1 MSFED
6 NRKKEYDPS
15 VFVVYPTEY
24 KPITYIQDYLI
35 YNSSSSTYLLSNPF
49 YELPSVATTNTFKH
63 PSDLTDKNKTNTQS
77 TYDPFSATS
86 SDTTPSANSIL
97 DTDDFE
103 NIFGISAPETTSI
116 KLNGGAVRTS
126 SSTPGSSDKSYKST
140 PPSLALI
147 QSDEFITLTAPQL
160 YFNRAPN
167 KPSANFTIAYGIL
180 DDNKRLTKKEYVLR
194 APFDFKSV
202 TKSSVKCSLSPG
214 DIHKIDMYILLLE
227 HQTLFVT
234 ELLYIA
240 LLFQIDLPSITN
252 SGYRSSAFH
261 LANNEFVTT
270 LISEVNRKLQQISPS
285 LTPITISDKY
295 LNSFVNPP
303 SYARKSNST
312 IRAETTNDTTDCFLT
327 PLEQLSNSLIALHYS
342 TDRDVRTLAK
352 RIHNSSLS
360 YITSYT
366 LSLPEFQ
373 NIWITFYGNVLQR
386 ANLLRPNSRLVIY
399 NKQNAITGNT
409 SAGKWL
415 TIPVTFNTNNVF
427 KSKSKRPTLRHI
439 SAEKLETVTTK
450 TIAEMF
456 RINLSQPELY
466 NNRKYYFGEGCI
478 YLRPKL
484 RLMYNTNCYPCIVWN
499 VEKYILVRQ
508 KKNTSRVYNDIDAIS
523 GLFNDSPKLADLK

>member
-1 MSFED
+1 MSFEY
-6 NRKKEYDPS
+6 NCKKEHDPS

-49 YELPSVATTNTFKH
+49 YELPSVGTANTFKH
-63 PSDLTDKNKTNTQS
+63 PSDIVDKNKTKTQPA
-77 TYDPFSATS
+77 YDPFSATS

-103 NIFGISAPETTSI
+103 NIFGISAHETTSI
-116 KLNGGAVRTS
+116 KLNGGSVKTP
-126 SSTPGSSDKSYKST
+126 SSTPSSAESSKFN

-147 QSDEFITLTAPQL
+147 QSDEFTSLTAPQL

-167 KPSANFTIAYGIL
+167 NISSNFTIAYGIL

-252 SGYRSSAFH
+252 SSYRSSAFH

-270 LISEVNRKLQQISPS
+270 LIAEVNRKLQQISPS
-285 LTPITISDKY
+285 LTPISISDKY

-303 SYARKSNST
+303 SYTRTSNSI
-312 IRAETTNDTTDCFLT
+312 IRAETTNDATDCFLT

-360 YITSYT
+360 YIPSYT

-386 ANLLRPNSRLVIY
+386 ANLLRPNSRLVLY

-409 SAGKWL
+409 SSGKWL
-415 TIPVTFNTNNVF
+415 TIPVTFNTKLS
-427 KSKSKRPTLRHI
+427 KSSSKRPTLRHI

-450 TIAEMF
+450 TIAELF

-499 VEKYILVRQ
+499 VEKYILVKQ
-508 KKNTSRVYNDIDAIS
+508 KKNTSRVYNDIEVIS
-523 GLFNDSPKLADLK
+523 GLFNDSPKLANLK